1 MIQTTKL
8 LVRVSTP
15 RGEPAMGASVS
26 ARLTATGVSSNYGYV
41 DRSHVTAT
49 ANEEGVA
56 ELSIWPNTAG
66 LSNATYHIVAR
77 GSDGGKLIDGMV
89 SVPESAVGVWLH
101 DIVMTEPPTAKPY
114 DEESIQIIQQA
125 RIESAAYADQSI
137 QARDSSQA
145 YAIEVAANIAAA
157 QELRV
162 SIGTSLMDASE
173 SARLAGIYSQ
183 DSKIYS
189 ESAAEAMD
197 SAADIVHEVEL
208 SADLARDA
216 AQSALNIFSGAQ
228 SVADAVYSAEE
239 SATASAANKD
249 QSNTAKL
256 AAQASAQAS
265 LEAAGIANTRAESAR
280 ISADTAVQAKNSA
293 NADRLA
299 VAQDRSAVT
308 LSATKVAEDRL
319 LATQAAST
327 ATSAATTSLNR
338 SAALIDHAE
347 TMRIQINASK
357 VAAEDARTGAEALFG
372 DLTAI
377 DEAVQLTYANRAIV
391 DVALSNNL
399 IILRPR

>member
-66 LSNATYHIVAR
+66 LSDAAYHIVAR

-157 QELRV
+157 QDLR
-162 SIGTSLMDASE
+162 IGINASAIDAGE
-173 SARLAGIYSQ
+173 SARVAGLHSQ
-183 DSKIYS
+183 DAKTSS
-189 ESAAEAMD
+189 EASAA
-197 SAADIVHEVEL
+197 AAGSVIEMAQEIEL
-208 SADLARDA
+208 SASSAVDA
-216 AQSALNIFSGAQ
+216 AQSALDLFSGAQ
-228 SVADAVYSAEE
+228 AVSDAVLSAQQSAEDSE
-239 SATASAANKD
+239 LSRGASDAAKLLSQSSAT
-249 QSNTAKL
+249 T
-256 AAQASAQAS
+256 S
-265 LEAAGIANTRAESAR
+265 LEAAGLANTRAESAR
-280 ISADTAVQAKNSA
+280 LSA
-293 NADRLA
+293 NAAVEAKEAAQADKVA
-299 VAQDRSAVT
+299 VAQDRLAVSVSA
-308 LSATKVAEDRL
+308 SKVAEDRL
-319 LATQAAST
+319 SASQSASAATG
-327 ATSAATTSLNR
+327 AATTSLNR

>member
-15 RGEPAMGASVS
+15 RGDPAMGASVS

-66 LSNATYHIVAR
+66 LSDATYHIVAR

-208 SADLARDA
+208 SADLARDDPGRRH
-216 AQSALNIFSGAQ
+216 QRS
-228 SVADAVYSAEE
+228 
-239 SATASAANKD
+239 
-249 QSNTAKL
+249 
-256 AAQASAQAS
+256 
-265 LEAAGIANTRAESAR
+265 TR
-280 ISADTAVQAKNSA
+280 
-293 NADRLA
+293 
-299 VAQDRSAVT
+299 RSAVG
-308 LSATKVAEDRL
+308 AQYFRG
-319 LATQAAST
+319 
-327 ATSAATTSLNR
+327 R
-338 SAALIDHAE
+338 SE
-347 TMRIQINASK
+347 RC
-357 VAAEDARTGAEALFG
+357 
-372 DLTAI
+372 
-377 DEAVQLTYANRAIV
+377 
-391 DVALSNNL
+391 
-399 IILRPR
+399 

>member
-15 RGEPAMGASVS
+15 RGDPAMGASVS

-66 LSNATYHIVAR
+66 LSDATYHIVAR

-372 DLTAI
+372 GLTAI